1 MRTADKLTLCP
12 ALRVLAAAIAA
23 QWIAP
28 ALGAVDVVPQISL
41 LADSNDNPRLR
52 PEQENEAQR
61 TLVDARV
68 TLTNVGQ
75 RGNIFVE
82 PRVRVSAYADEDDE
96 DLENNDW
103 WIRTYGEYDWQ
114 TVSSGFY
121 AEFQRR
127 GIQTSEFVSAA
138 PEDPDLPAPPDV
150 GTGALVLFQQEQ
162 DTSWF
167 SPFLDYNL
175 SDRSTLRFEY
185 QSTDVSYSGPQ
196 FRARS
201 DFNDQRVYAGIVRHV
216 DERTDVS
223 ARFFGGNYEGTV
235 NQNQTDSVG
244 VEGRF
249 TRPINEIWSFS
260 LGAGVQRSDFS
271 FYDDNDVFVDNAT
284 SNVIADVEFRQRSE
298 LRTLNIRVAQEIYPS
313 GSGFLSEVAQLT
325 LYVDQRF
332 SPRVTGRFGVR
343 YDDIA
348 TLDEVRTVND
358 RDYGRVEI
366 EFRWQMARRLS
377 LVGGYQ
383 FTAQAFDESPEA
395 DADAN
400 SIYFGV
406 MYRGLERAP

>member
-1 MRTADKLTLCP
+1 
-12 ALRVLAAAIAA
+12 
-23 QWIAP
+23 
-28 ALGAVDVVPQISL
+28 
-41 LADSNDNPRLR
+41 
-52 PEQENEAQR
+52 
-61 TLVDARV
+61 
-68 TLTNVGQ
+68 
-75 RGNIFVE
+75 
-82 PRVRVSAYADEDDE
+82 
-96 DLENNDW
+96 
-103 WIRTYGEYDWQ
+103 
-114 TVSSGFY
+114 
-121 AEFQRR
+121 
-127 GIQTSEFVSAA
+127 
-138 PEDPDLPAPPDV
+138 
-150 GTGALVLFQQEQ
+150 
-162 DTSWF
+162 
-167 SPFLDYNL
+167 
-175 SDRSTLRFEY
+175 
-185 QSTDVSYSGPQ
+185 
-196 FRARS
+196 
-201 DFNDQRVYAGIVRHV
+201 
-216 DERTDVS
+216 VS
-223 ARFFGGNYEGTV
+223 ARFFGGNYEGSV

-325 LYVDQRF
+325 LYLDQRF

-383 FTAQAFDESPEA
+383 FTAQSFDESPEA
-395 DADAN
+395 DADSN